1 MNTTNSNLYKNW
13 TEFDLNIINNN
24 ITNSTGEASN
34 QEPAWQAWLDIS
46 QIIISI
52 IGMKSILKTY

>member
-1 MNTTNSNLYKNW
+1 MNITNSNLSLYKNW

-34 QEPAWQAWLDIS
+34 REPAWQTWLDIS
-46 QIIISI
+46 QIIISV
-52 IGMKSILKTY
+52 IGMKVF